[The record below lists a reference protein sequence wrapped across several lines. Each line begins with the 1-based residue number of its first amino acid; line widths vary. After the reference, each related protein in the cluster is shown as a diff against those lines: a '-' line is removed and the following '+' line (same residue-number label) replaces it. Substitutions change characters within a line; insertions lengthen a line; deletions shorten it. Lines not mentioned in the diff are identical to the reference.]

1 MKKKIV
7 LEVWVTKILWKT
19 KLPEGSIWFGAF
31 LRKHQKYKKIFN
43 FLNFGKKK
51 KYKSFQK
58 MKYEVKKWNIEVSK
72 IEHFGNLKI
81 DTRKQVKWVKR
92 VDMHIV

>member
-7 LEVWVTKILWKT
+7 LEVWVTKNLWKT

-51 KYKSFQK
+51 KKYKSFQNL
-58 MKYEVKKWNIEVSK
+58 KKWNIEVSK